1 MAYKNADTSEHR
13 QGRSGSSIREERGE
27 TPDRLPR
34 FQGGS
39 RLDKAGRGGAH
50 DMASVIG
57 GSSKIAKSPNGP
69 KCHLD
74 GPASGNGAKVTSPHL
89 GTGGDSL
96 ADAARSISSGAKAPC
111 ADWSKLK

>member
-13 QGRSGSSIREERGE
+13 QGRTGDSIRAERGE

-57 GSSKIAKSPNGP
+57 GSAKISKSPSGP

-74 GPASGNGAKVTSPHL
+74 GPARSAGVSNGKL
-89 GTGGDSL
+89 GTGSDSL
-96 ADAARSISSGAKAPC
+96 ADAARSIPSGAKAPC

>member
-13 QGRSGSSIREERGE
+13 QGRSGGSIREERGE

-39 RLDKAGRGGAH
+39 RLDKAGRASGH

-57 GSSKIAKSPNGP
+57 GAAKIAKSPNGP

-74 GPASGNGAKVTSPHL
+74 GPASGRGAKVTNGKL

-96 ADAARSISSGAKAPC
+96 ADAARSIPSGAKAPC

>member
-13 QGRSGSSIREERGE
+13 QGRAGDSIRAERGE

-50 DMASVIG
+50 DMAGVIE

-74 GPASGNGAKVTSPHL
+74 GPASGRGAKVSNGKL
-89 GTGGDSL
+89 GTGSDSL
-96 ADAARSISSGAKAPC
+96 ADAARSIPSGAKAPC